1 MLRGSDVTRC
11 AEAFKRVSS
20 SGVGVPTKRVSRPA
34 SLRGGAKNDDVRS
47 LAAWLDHVTASESGS
62 CVCLVCL

>member
-1 MLRGSDVTRC
+1 M
-11 AEAFKRVSS
+11 SS